1 MVENGVTAYFHGH
14 DHQYAYEIVD
24 GIVYQ
29 EVPSPGMTG
38 SGFNLY
44 SENDPNTIRV
54 LPNSGHLRVT
64 ISPNQDL
71 ATVDYVRSDST
82 VPGTNGQVTYSYA
95 MEAAGM
101 ALVPEIDLRFNGISI
116 ADGDMTPSTTDG
128 TIFGSQ
134 NVASGSVT
142 RTFTIVNTGSG
153 TLNLTGSPVVEII
166 GNNPGDSLSPQPQH
180 EYSTRR
186 WVNDFQRDVRPY
198 GRWHAPPPPSGSRTT
213 TATRLPYY
221 IDLQGTGTTAVPEI
235 DVRFNGISIADG
247 DMTPSTADGTIF
259 GSQNVAS
266 GSLTRTFT
274 IVNTGSGTLNLLGSP
289 LVEIIGINPG
299 DFLVTMQPSAVLRG
313 ARRLHDI

>member
-95 MEAAGM
+95 MEAAGT

-116 ADGDMTPSTTDG
+116 ADGDMTPSTADG

-166 GNNPGDSLSPQPQH
+166 GNNPGD
-180 EYSTRR
+180 
-186 WVNDFQRDVRPY
+186 
-198 GRWHAPPPPSGSRTT
+198 
-213 TATRLPYY
+213 
-221 IDLQGTGTTAVPEI
+221 
-235 DVRFNGISIADG
+235 
-247 DMTPSTADGTIF
+247 
-259 GSQNVAS
+259 
-266 GSLTRTFT
+266 
-274 IVNTGSGTLNLLGSP
+274 
-289 LVEIIGINPG
+289 
-299 DFLVTMQPSAVLRG
+299 FLVTAQPNTNTSRPVG
-313 ARRLHDI
+313 QRLST